1 MPLEDFGTYKD
12 GSSVYKDKQG
22 YYIYQWDIVK
32 EVEYKKYLKNWKLP
46 KSDTRLILDKKTKK
60 WKIVKSNMPKKS
72 KKNKKSRKS
81 KSRKNKSRKTKKR
94 QFEIM

>member
-12 GSSVYKDKQG
+12 GSSVYKDKHG

-32 EVEYKKYLKNWKLP
+32 KVEYKKYLKNWKPP

-60 WKIVKSNMPKKS
+60 WKIVKSKIPKKS
-72 KKNKKSRKS
+72 EKTKKSRKS
-81 KSRKNKSRKTKKR
+81 KSRKRKTKKR
-94 QFEIM
+94 

>member
-12 GSSVYKDKQG
+12 GSSVYKDKHG

-32 EVEYKKYLKNWKLP
+32 EVEYKKYLKNWKPP

-60 WKIVKSNMPKKS
+60 WKIVKSKMPKMPKKS
-72 KKNKKSRKS
+72 KKTKKSRKS
-81 KSRKNKSRKTKKR
+81 KSRKSKTKKR
-94 QFEIM
+94 